1 MTKKKPK
8 SEHKDA
14 GRPTILTPQAVAKLE
29 NAFAQGFN
37 ITHACGIAE
46 ISRDTYY
53 DHIKK
58 NPKFSD
64 KIEWLRSKPYI
75 KSVLE
80 INKAINTGDLPTC
93 RWYAERKGKDEFS
106 LRTELSG
113 KDGSALGQTIV
124 VTEKELEEA
133 RKRIENESEN

>member
-8 SEHKDA
+8 HLHEPV
-14 GRPTILTPQAVAKLE
+14 GRRTVLTPAVVAKLE

-37 ITHACGIAE
+37 ITHACGMAE
-46 ISRDTYY
+46 ISRDAYY

-58 NPKFSD
+58 HPEFTD

-93 RWYAERKGKDEFS
+93 RWYAERKGKNEFS
-106 LRTELSG
+106 LRSELTAADG
-113 KDGSALGQTIV
+113 KALMPDVIIRDDIKA
-124 VTEKELEEA
+124 KE
-133 RKRIENESEN
+133 